1 MALGE
6 KTGGRQKGSL
16 NRATAEVREL
26 AGKHGPD
33 AIEEL
38 ARLAKEAA
46 NETARIA
53 AIRELLKRAYGDSN
67 SVPIE
72 IELPD
77 TSTPKGTI
85 DALAVIVAAVSRGEI
100 TPEAGRDLSAMIET
114 QRRAIETHD
123 IAERLA
129 KLEAE
134 RRAAA

>member
-6 KTGGRQKGSL
+6 KTGGRQKGTL

-38 ARLAKEAA
+38 ARLAKEAT

-72 IELPD
+72 LALPD
-77 TSTPKGTI
+77 TSTPKGVI

-134 RRAAA
+134 RKAAA